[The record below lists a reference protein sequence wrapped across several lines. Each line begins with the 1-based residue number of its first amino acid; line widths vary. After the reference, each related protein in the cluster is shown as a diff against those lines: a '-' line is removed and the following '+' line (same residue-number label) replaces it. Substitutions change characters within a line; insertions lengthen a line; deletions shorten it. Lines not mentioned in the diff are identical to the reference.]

1 VDNQPLVEDI
11 LFVFIGFINQKL
23 IFPSRYLKFP
33 YDAKNESSRDCW
45 MDSIIKVKE
54 GWIETAQREI
64 SFKNFMTADITTPKQ
79 CFCD

>member
-1 VDNQPLVEDI
+1 
-11 LFVFIGFINQKL
+11 
-23 IFPSRYLKFP
+23 
-33 YDAKNESSRDCW
+33 

-79 CFCD
+79 CFLTDCNTYCIVLQCNNTAKHTY